1 MVINSSGFVNKE
13 FVHLHNH
20 TEYSLLDG
28 ACRIVDDRDLPA
40 ELLRWISTFSN
51 PALAITDHGN
61 MFGAIEFY
69 RACTS
74 LGIKPI
80 IGCEVYI
87 APQSRFMKK
96 NLGKVNNTLAKGDSQ
111 PEVSFDH
118 LTLLATDITGYKNL
132 MNLVSI
138 GYLEGYYYRPRID
151 KEILEKYRQGLIVL
165 SGCLKGEIQRL
176 LLQGKNEEAKKQ
188 VDYFSQI
195 FGKGNFYL
203 ELMDNDMP
211 QQKKLIPLLVELSKT
226 TGIEVVVTNDCH
238 YLKKEDAYAHDILL
252 CIGTGR
258 KLNEPERLRFPT
270 NEFYY
275 KSADEMHRLFS
286 YSPQGLKNT
295 LVIAEKCNLRISFDQ
310 LYLPEYILPQGGYLN
325 LDEYLEN
332 LCYQGLKERYPSAGS
347 GHPESAEGH
356 SETTPEIDKRLRD
369 ELALIKK
376 MGYAGYFLIVWD
388 FVRYAK
394 KEGIPIGP
402 GRGSGAGSLVAY
414 VLGITNI
421 DPLKYG
427 LLFERFLNP
436 ERRTL
441 PDLDIDFS
449 DTGRE
454 KVITY
459 VKEKYGNK
467 NVAQIITFGSMD
479 ARLAVRDVGRVLD
492 LPLSLVDRIAK
503 LIPFGSNIFNA
514 LQTVPQLKNEFDENE
529 PVQQML
535 TIAQKLEGLKRH
547 TGVHA
552 AGIVIAKEEITNF
565 TPLAKQANTEVVTT
579 QYNDDSLLK
588 LGMLKIDFLGLRNLT
603 TIEDTLTVVNRRK
616 KLKLTRETIPLDDK
630 TTFQLLSEAKTVGVF
645 QLSSS
650 GMRDLLRKLKPTIF
664 EDLIALVS
672 LYRPGPMGSGMLDEF
687 VLRKHNPARI
697 KYEHPLLEPIL
708 KETYGVIVY
717 QEQVMRI
724 AAVLAGFTPAE
735 ADILRQAMGKKIPEE
750 IERQRGHFLEGAK
763 EKHLEKRIAN
773 KIFDLLVHFGGY
785 GFNKS
790 HAAAYALLA
799 YKTAF
804 LKANHPIEYMT
815 VLLGSEI
822 GRATLEKS
830 RLMEYVQE
838 AEEMGIEIIPPD
850 IQHSFTN
857 FSIETHNGKEGIRYA
872 LSAIKNV
879 GEGATEIIVQERE
892 KAEHLKGG
900 KYKSFEDFLWRLVN
914 TAERALDHTGSGR
927 AGLNR
932 KTLES
937 LIKAGA
943 CDCFN
948 QPRAQLFAGL
958 DTLLEKISREQ
969 RLAKQGSFFSN
980 FDLTLGQESAA
991 KSQQPISEWPEH
1003 LLLNYEK
1010 EMLGFYFSGHP
1021 LARWS
1026 KELKLY
1032 STCSLAQLKNE
1043 SERFENTNIR
1053 CAGIIVNVKRLI
1065 SKEKKEQYARFK
1077 LEDLDD
1083 EIDVLVFPKA
1093 YANGLAKYLVP
1104 NSMIVVSGRVN
1115 PREEKIEL
1123 IAESILPFIEAR
1135 EKYVRHLWIKL
1146 SAAGL
1151 EDDFLKKL
1159 KNIMEKHPGKCK
1171 VGLHL
1176 INPAVSQHPPEEKE
1190 ILIESGFSVSPKE
1203 ELVAE
1208 IEEFLGKEAVEFTT

>member
-1 MVINSSGFVNKE
+1 MNLE

-28 ACRIVDDRDLPA
+28 ACRIVDDRNLPA
-40 ELLRWISTFSN
+40 ELLRWIGTFSN
-51 PALAITDHGN
+51 PVLAITDHGN

-69 RACTS
+69 RTCST

-96 NLGKVNNTLAKGDSQ
+96 NLSKGSNTLTKEDTQ
-111 PEVSFDH
+111 PEISSDH
-118 LTLLATDITGYKNL
+118 LTLLAADATGYKNL
-132 MNLVSI
+132 MNLVTI

-151 KEILEKYRQGLIVL
+151 KEVLEKYHQGLIVL

-176 LLQGKNEEAKKQ
+176 LLQGKNEEAKNK

-195 FGKGNFYL
+195 FGKENFYL

-211 QQKKLIPLLVELSKT
+211 QQKKLIPLLLELSKA

-258 KLNEPERLRFPT
+258 KLNESERLRFPT

-275 KSADEMHRLFS
+275 KSADEMHHLFS
-286 YSPQGLKNT
+286 YSPQGLRNT
-295 LVIAEKCNLRISFDQ
+295 LAIAEKCNLRISFDQ

-332 LCYQGLKERYPSAGS
+332 LCYQGLKERYP
-347 GHPESAEGH
+347 EI
-356 SETTPEIDKRLRD
+356 TPEIEKRLRD

-503 LIPFGSNIFNA
+503 LIPFGSTIFNA
-514 LQTVPQLKNEFDENE
+514 LQTVPQLKNEFEENE
-529 PVQQML
+529 SVHQTL

-565 TPLAKQANTEVVTT
+565 TPLAKQPNTEVITT

-603 TIEDTLTVVNRRK
+603 IIEDTLALVNQRK
-616 KLKLTRETIPLDDK
+616 KIRGDYLKLTRETIPLDDK
-630 TTFQLLSEAKTVGVF
+630 KTFQLLSEARTIGVF

-687 VLRKHNPARI
+687 VLRKHNPTRI
-697 KYEHPLLEPIL
+697 KYEHSLLEPIL

-724 AAVLAGFTPAE
+724 AADLAGFAPAE

-750 IERQRGHFLEGAK
+750 IERQRGNFLEGAK

-804 LKANHPIEYMT
+804 LKANYPIEYMT
-815 VLLGSEI
+815 VLLSSEI

-838 AEEMGIEIIPPD
+838 AEEMGIEIVPPD
-850 IQHSFTN
+850 IQHSFTY
-857 FSIETHNGKEGIRYA
+857 FSIETRDGKDEKSRGDIVSLREGIRYA

-879 GEGATEIIVQERE
+879 GEGAAEIIVQERE
-892 KAEHLKGG
+892 KSG

-914 TAERALDHTGSGR
+914 TAEKSLNHTGSGR

-943 CDCFN
+943 CDCFH
-948 QPRAQLFAGL
+948 QPRAQLFASL

-980 FDLTLGQESAA
+980 LDLTSIQESTA
-991 KSQQPISEWPEH
+991 KSQPPISEWPEH

-1043 SERFENTNIR
+1043 AELFENTNVR

-1093 YANGLAKYLVP
+1093 YANGLVKYLVP
-1104 NSMIVVSGRVN
+1104 NTMVVVTGRVN

-1123 IAESILPFIEAR
+1123 IAENILSFIEAR

-1146 SAAGL
+1146 SVAGL
-1151 EDDFLKKL
+1151 EDDFLEKL
-1159 KNIMEKHPGKCK
+1159 KKILEKHPGKCK

-1176 INPAVSQHPPEEKE
+1176 INPAVSQHLPQEKE
-1190 ILIESGFSVSPKE
+1190 ITVESGLTVSPKE
-1203 ELVAE
+1203 ELVTE
-1208 IEEFLGKEAVEFTT
+1208 IEKLLGKEAIEFST

>member
-1 MVINSSGFVNKE
+1 MNKE

-28 ACRIVDDRDLPA
+28 ACRIVDERGQPA
-40 ELLRWISTFSN
+40 ELLRWVSTCLH

-69 RACTS
+69 RACLV

-87 APQSRFMKK
+87 TSQSRFMKK
-96 NLGKVNNTLAKGDSQ
+96 IFGPRNDTLAKGGISI
-111 PEVSFDH
+111 ELETNH
-118 LTLLATDITGYKNL
+118 LTLLASDETGYKNL
-132 MNLVSI
+132 MNLVTI

-151 KEILEKYRQGLIVL
+151 KEVLEKYHQGLIVL
-165 SGCLKGEIQRL
+165 SGCLKGEIPRL
-176 LLQGKNEEAKKQ
+176 LLQGKKEEAKNK
-188 VDYFSQI
+188 VDYFCQI
-195 FGKGNFYL
+195 FGKENFYL
-203 ELMDNDMP
+203 ELMDNGMP
-211 QQKKLIPLLVELSKT
+211 EQKKLIPLLLELSKMMDVK
-226 TGIEVVVTNDCH
+226 VVVTNDSH
-238 YLKKEDAYAHDILL
+238 YLKKDDAYAHDVLL
-252 CIGTGR
+252 CIGTGK
-258 KLNEPERLRFPT
+258 KLNEKERLRFPT

-275 KSADEMHRLFS
+275 KSAEEMCQLFS

-295 LVIAEKCNLRISFDQ
+295 LAIAEKCNLEISFNQ
-310 LYLPEYILPQGGYLN
+310 LYLPEYLLPGEGYLN
-325 LDEYLEN
+325 LDEYLAT
-332 LCYQGLKERYPSAGS
+332 LCYQGLKERYK
-347 GHPESAEGH
+347 EVR
-356 SETTPEIDKRLRD
+356 PEIEKRLRD
-369 ELALIKK
+369 ELGLIRK

-388 FVRYAK
+388 FVQYAK
-394 KEGIPIGP
+394 KESIPIGP

-454 KVITY
+454 KVINY
-459 VKEKYGNK
+459 VKEKYGKK

-492 LPLSLVDRIAK
+492 LSLSLVDRIAK
-503 LIPFGSNIFNA
+503 LIPFGSTIFNA
-514 LQTVPQLKNEFDENE
+514 LQTVPQLKSEFEENE
-529 PVQQML
+529 SVRQML

-565 TPLAKQANTEVVTT
+565 TPLAKQPSSEVIIT
-579 QYNDDSLLK
+579 QYNDDSLLR

-603 TIEDTLTVVNRRK
+603 IVEDTLNLIQQRK
-616 KLKLTRETIPLDDK
+616 KIELTRETISLDDK
-630 TTFQLLSEAKTVGVF
+630 KTFQLLGEAKTIGVF
-645 QLSSS
+645 QLSSA

-664 EDLIALVS
+664 EDLIALIS

-687 VLRKHNPARI
+687 VLRKHNSARI

-724 AAVLAGFTPAE
+724 ATDLAGFAPAE

-750 IERQRGHFLEGAK
+750 IERGRGRFLEGAK
-763 EKHLEKRIAN
+763 EKNLDRRVAN
-773 KIFDLLVHFGGY
+773 KIFDFLVHFGGY

-799 YKTAF
+799 YQTAF
-804 LKANHPIEYMT
+804 LKANYPIEYMT
-815 VLLGSEI
+815 VLLSNEI
-822 GRATLEKS
+822 GRSTLEKN
-830 RLMEYVQE
+830 RLAEYINE
-838 AEEMGIEIIPPD
+838 TEEMGIEIFPPD
-850 IQHSFTN
+850 IQHSFTY
-857 FSIETHNGKEGIRYA
+857 FAIETHNGKDFGKLSPDEQKEGIRYA

-879 GEGATEIIVQERE
+879 SEGAGEKIVQERE
-892 KAEHLKGG
+892 KGG
-900 KYKSFEDFLWRLVN
+900 KYKSWEDFLWRSVSTDWRSVSTN
-914 TAERALDHTGSGR
+914 WRSVGSERTA
-927 AGLNR
+927 LNR

-943 CDCFN
+943 CDCFL
-948 QPRAQLFAGL
+948 QPRAQLFASL
-958 DTLLEKISREQ
+958 DALLEKISREQ
-969 RLAKQGSFFSN
+969 RSAQQSSFFSN
-980 FDLTLGQESAA
+980 LDLTLEKTIKIA
-991 KSQQPISEWPEH
+991 PVNEWPEH

-1010 EMLGFYFSGHP
+1010 EMLGFYLSGHP

-1043 SERFENTNIR
+1043 PELFENTNVR
-1053 CAGIIVNVKRLI
+1053 CAGMIVNVKRLI

-1083 EIDVLVFPKA
+1083 EIDVLVFPRA
-1093 YANGLAKYLVP
+1093 YANGLGKYLIP
-1104 NSMIVVSGRVN
+1104 NTMVVVTGRVN
-1115 PREEKIEL
+1115 FREEKIEL
-1123 IAESILPFIEAR
+1123 ITENILSFPEAR
-1135 EKYVRHLWIKL
+1135 EKYIHQIWIKL
-1146 SAAGL
+1146 SATAL
-1151 EDDFLKKL
+1151 EDIFLEKLKKIL
-1159 KNIMEKHPGKCK
+1159 ERRPGQCK
-1171 VGLHL
+1171 VGFRLL
-1176 INPAVSQHPPEEKE
+1176 SPKEKE
-1190 ILIESGFSVSPKE
+1190 LLIESGLMVSPKE
-1203 ELVAE
+1203 ELVSE
-1208 IEEFLGKEAVEFTT
+1208 IEKLLGKEAIEFTTS

>member
-1 MVINSSGFVNKE
+1 MNKE

-28 ACRIVDDRDLPA
+28 ACRIIDERGLPA
-40 ELLRWISTFSN
+40 ELLRWISTFPK

-69 RACTS
+69 RACLD

-80 IGCEVYI
+80 IGCEVYL
-87 APQSRFMKK
+87 APESRFMKK
-96 NLGKVNNTLAKGDSQ
+96 SLPIRNNTLAKFRENIPNKSETATEIGS
-111 PEVSFDH
+111 DH
-118 LTLLATDITGYKNL
+118 LTLLASGETGYKNL
-132 MNLVSI
+132 MNLVTI

-151 KEILEKYRQGLIVL
+151 KEVLEKYCQGLIGL
-165 SGCLKGEIQRL
+165 SGCLKGEIPRL
-176 LLQGKNEEAKKQ
+176 LLQGKTEEAKNK
-188 VDYFSQI
+188 VAYFSQV
-195 FGKGNFYL
+195 FGKENFYL
-203 ELMDNDMP
+203 ELMDNQMP
-211 QQKKLIPLLVELSKT
+211 QQKKLIPLLLELSKT
-226 TGIEVVVTNDCH
+226 MSVGVVATNDCH
-238 YLKKEDAYAHDILL
+238 YLKKDDAYAHDILL
-252 CIGTGR
+252 CIGTGK
-258 KLNEPERLRFPT
+258 KLNDQERLHFPT

-275 KSADEMHRLFS
+275 KSPEEMYQIFS
-286 YSPQGLKNT
+286 YCPESLKNT
-295 LVIAEKCNLRISFDQ
+295 LVITEKCNLRISFNQ
-310 LYLPEYILPQGGYLN
+310 FYLPEYVLPDRRYLN
-325 LDEYLEN
+325 LDEYLET
-332 LCYQGLKERYPSAGS
+332 LCYQGLKERYT
-347 GHPESAEGH
+347 EIN
-356 SETTPEIDKRLRD
+356 SEIEERLRE

-388 FVRYAK
+388 FVQYAK
-394 KEGIPIGP
+394 KESIPIGP

-454 KVITY
+454 KVINY
-459 VKEKYGNK
+459 VKEKYGRK
-467 NVAQIITFGSMD
+467 NVAQIVTFGSMD
-479 ARLAVRDVGRVLD
+479 ARLAVRDVGRVLG

-503 LIPFGSNIFNA
+503 LIPFGSTIFNA
-514 LQTVPQLKNEFDENE
+514 LQTVPQLKNEFEENE
-529 PVQQML
+529 SVKQML
-535 TIAQKLEGLKRH
+535 VTAQKLEGLKRH

-565 TPLAKQANTEVVTT
+565 TPLAKQVTTDVVTT

-588 LGMLKIDFLGLRNLT
+588 LGLLKIDFLGLRYLT
-603 TIEDTLTVVNRRK
+603 VIEDTLNLINQRK
-616 KLKLTRETIPLDDK
+616 KIGDNHLKLTHEKIPLDDK
-630 TTFQLLSEAKTVGVF
+630 KTFQLLSEAKTIGVF
-645 QLSSS
+645 QLSST
-650 GMRDLLRKLKPTIF
+650 GMRDLLRKLKPTVF
-664 EDLIALVS
+664 EDLIALIS

-687 VLRKHNPARI
+687 VLRKHNPTRI

-724 AAVLAGFTPAE
+724 ATDLAGFTPAQ

-750 IERQRGHFLEGAK
+750 IERERGHFLEGAK

-804 LKANHPIEYMT
+804 LKANYPIEYMT
-815 VLLGSEI
+815 VLLSSEI
-822 GRATLEKS
+822 GRTTLENS
-830 RLMEYVQE
+830 RLVEYVQE
-838 AEEMGIEIIPPD
+838 AEEMGIEIFPPD
-850 IQHSFTN
+850 IQHSSTY
-857 FSIETHNGKEGIRYA
+857 FSIETCDGKDFGKLSPDEQKEGIRYA

-879 GEGATEIIVQERE
+879 GEGAAEIIVQERE
-892 KAEHLKGG
+892 RGG
-900 KYKSFEDFLWRLVN
+900 KYKSWEDFLWRLVN
-914 TAERALDHTGSGR
+914 TAEK

-943 CDCFN
+943 CDCFL
-948 QPRAQLFAGL
+948 QPRAQLFSNLG
-958 DTLLEKISREQ
+958 TFLEKISREQ
-969 RLAKQGSFFSN
+969 RLARQGSFFSN
-980 FDLTLGQESAA
+980 LDLTLE
-991 KSQQPISEWPEH
+991 KTVKITPVSEWPEH

-1021 LARWS
+1021 LARRD

-1043 SERFENTNIR
+1043 PELFENTNVR
-1053 CAGIIVNVKRLI
+1053 CAGIIINVRRLI
-1065 SKEKKEQYARFK
+1065 SKEKKEQYTRFK

-1083 EIDVLVFPKA
+1083 EIDVIVFPKA

-1104 NSMIVVSGRVN
+1104 NTMVVVTGRVN

-1123 IAESILPFIEAR
+1123 IAENILSFSEAR
-1135 EKYVRHLWIKL
+1135 EKYVQRVWIKL
-1146 SAAGL
+1146 SVAAL
-1151 EDDFLKKL
+1151 EDDLLEKLKKIL
-1159 KNIMEKHPGKCK
+1159 EKHPGQCK
-1171 VGLHL
+1171 VGFHL
-1176 INPAVSQHPPEEKE
+1176 RSPIPQEKE
-1190 ILIESGFSVSPKE
+1190 FFVESGLTVSPKE
-1203 ELVAE
+1203 ELVSE
-1208 IEEFLGKEAVEFTT
+1208 IEKLLGKEAIEFTPHL